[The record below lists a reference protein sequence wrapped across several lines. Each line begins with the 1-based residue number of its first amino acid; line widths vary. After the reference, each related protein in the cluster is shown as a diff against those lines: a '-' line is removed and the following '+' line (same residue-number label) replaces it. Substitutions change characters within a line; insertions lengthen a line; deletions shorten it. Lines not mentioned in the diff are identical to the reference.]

1 MGGLAAAP
9 APAAH
14 NCHAPPRTRHSI
26 DRLAAAAQLAA
37 VDERVG
43 HGHDVRRHAV
53 LPAQPA
59 DRARVGVGEALE
71 ERDTEAARGGAR
83 LGLGIEGEGEGEG

>member
-1 MGGLAAAP
+1 MERGGG
-9 APAAH
+9 
-14 NCHAPPRTRHSI
+14 